1 MGYATREQM
10 KKTAETLSQGN
21 DTINI
26 SAGQMAPEITTPDVS
41 ELDGGVLHELDAN
54 QTLGSYSSSSWTP
67 PGSSIARLNQISHT
81 SNGSLSIAS
90 AVDSLYANPTDDT
103 SRRTEPA
110 VNPPPPYITGSRP
123 AFPGNTESEKSATRL
138 HELAQPPPAST
149 PPPAY
154 NNSVRHI
161 EGYIPY
167 RPGRPGPEVAHRDVA
182 RPRSEPRVLTE
193 DQMPR
198 QTATTTTTIPEP
210 AVQDTEYT
218 SSVVPSP
225 ISSPEITPVARV
237 PSLPYTIPPLDA
249 FETVRFSVT
258 MDRAAPTDSPVS
270 PSNTSDTENQWRWD
284 IQF

>member
-103 SRRTEPA
+103 SRRTEPSTHPLHTSLA
-110 VNPPPPYITGSRP
+110 HDRLSRVIQ
-123 AFPGNTESEKSATRL
+123 NLR
-138 HELAQPPPAST
+138 
-149 PPPAY
+149 
-154 NNSVRHI
+154 N
-161 EGYIPY
+161 
-167 RPGRPGPEVAHRDVA
+167 
-182 RPRSEPRVLTE
+182 
-193 DQMPR
+193 
-198 QTATTTTTIPEP
+198 
-210 AVQDTEYT
+210 
-218 SSVVPSP
+218 
-225 ISSPEITPVARV
+225 
-237 PSLPYTIPPLDA
+237 PPLDYTSLPSLHLRQPLHLHTTTA
-249 FETVRFSVT
+249 LDILRAIYLIALDALDLRLLTETLHAHEASPASSPRIRCQGKQQRPPRLYPSRQYKTLNTHPQLFRHRFLLQKSRPLHEYPVCHT
-258 MDRAAPTDSPVS
+258 RSLLWMPSRRAY
-270 PSNTSDTENQWRWD
+270 R
-284 IQF
+284 